1 MWGAMNAQG
10 LTELHVLP
18 QKQIVNT
25 TYYIH
30 EIRKKIYFYRSAVHP
45 ARAPFC
51 RGKWY
56 QTCLHAGRG
65 AGTHVERDSIAVQN
79 EFASFLG
86 EADVTGQL
94 PPT

>member
-30 EIRKKIYFYRSAVHP
+30 EIRKKSTSIAQLSLQRGLRSAEENGTRHVFMQDGAP
-45 ARAPFC
+45 AHTS
-51 RGKWY
+51 KET
-56 QTCLHAGRG
+56 Q
-65 AGTHVERDSIAVQN
+65 
-79 EFASFLG
+79 
-86 EADVTGQL
+86 
-94 PPT
+94 